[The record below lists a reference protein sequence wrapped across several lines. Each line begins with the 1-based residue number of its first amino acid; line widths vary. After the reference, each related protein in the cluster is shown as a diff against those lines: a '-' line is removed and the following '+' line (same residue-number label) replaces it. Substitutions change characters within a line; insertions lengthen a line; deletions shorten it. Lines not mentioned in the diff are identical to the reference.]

1 MHTTELLQKQIQ
13 ILADIPY
20 PVKKGFQIA
29 FCGHAPA
36 VSMSAK
42 IPETAH
48 LRGVIIMS
56 KVAVLIKNSEQQY
69 EGLRS
74 SLGMLLYNTEV
85 QMFVLND
92 EIANM
97 DEAYEDN
104 MGFLDEMEG
113 ERFSNNKTNVEKY
126 GFKYAT
132 VEQIGEMLRQADLVI
147 PF

>member
-1 MHTTELLQKQIQ
+1 MK
-13 ILADIPY
+13 
-20 PVKKGFQIA
+20 
-29 FCGHAPA
+29 
-36 VSMSAK
+36 
-42 IPETAH
+42 
-48 LRGVIIMS
+48 R
-56 KVAVLIKNSEQQY
+56 VAVLINEPKQQY

-85 QMFVLND
+85 QMFVLNH
-92 EIANM
+92 EIAQM

-126 GFKYAT
+126 GFKYANLK
-132 VEQIGEMLRQADLVI
+132 QIGEMLREADLVI

>member
-1 MHTTELLQKQIQ
+1 MK
-13 ILADIPY
+13 
-20 PVKKGFQIA
+20 
-29 FCGHAPA
+29 
-36 VSMSAK
+36 
-42 IPETAH
+42 
-48 LRGVIIMS
+48 R
-56 KVAVLIKNSEQQY
+56 VAVLINQPEQQY

-85 QMFVLND
+85 QMFVLNN
-92 EIANM
+92 EIARM

>member
-1 MHTTELLQKQIQ
+1 
-13 ILADIPY
+13 
-20 PVKKGFQIA
+20 
-29 FCGHAPA
+29 
-36 VSMSAK
+36 
-42 IPETAH
+42 
-48 LRGVIIMS
+48 MS
-56 KVAVLIKNSEQQY
+56 KVAVLIKKPEQHY

-126 GFKYAT
+126 GFQYAT
-132 VEQIGEMLRQADLVI
+132 VEQIGEMLRQAEVVI

>member
-1 MHTTELLQKQIQ
+1 MPHCDIFAKVTQCGIFVPAASLPQTSSQIETR
-13 ILADIPY
+13 LKG
-20 PVKKGFQIA
+20 VK
-29 FCGHAPA
+29 
-36 VSMSAK
+36 
-42 IPETAH
+42 
-48 LRGVIIMS
+48 LMS
-56 KVAVLIKNSEQQY
+56 KVAVLIRNPDQQY

-74 SLGMLLYNTEV
+74 SLGMLLYNTDV

-92 EIANM
+92 EIADM

-126 GFKYAT
+126 GFQYAT
-132 VEQIGEMLRQADLVI
+132 VEQIGEMLRAADLVI

>member
-1 MHTTELLQKQIQ
+1 MIQ
-13 ILADIPY
+13 CGIFVPAFSLPY
-20 PVKKGFQIA
+20 NINSSARPGHRPHYHDPKNYLKG
-29 FCGHAPA
+29 
-36 VSMSAK
+36 V
-42 IPETAH
+42 
-48 LRGVIIMS
+48 RIMS
-56 KVAVLIKNSEQQY
+56 KVAVLIKNLEQQY

-85 QMFVLND
+85 QMFVIND

-113 ERFSNNKTNVEKY
+113 ERFSNNTANVEKY
-126 GFKYAT
+126 GFKYAS
-132 VEQIGEMLRQADLVI
+132 VEQIGEMLREADLVI

>member
-1 MHTTELLQKQIQ
+1 MH
-13 ILADIPY
+13 
-20 PVKKGFQIA
+20 
-29 FCGHAPA
+29 
-36 VSMSAK
+36 
-42 IPETAH
+42 
-48 LRGVIIMS
+48 
-56 KVAVLIKNSEQQY
+56 KVAVLIKEPRQQY

-74 SLGMLLYNTEV
+74 SLGMLLYNTQV

-97 DEAYEDN
+97 DEAYKDN

-113 ERFSNNKTNVEKY
+113 ERFSNNKVNVEKH

-132 VEQIGEMLRQADLVI
+132 IEQIGEMLRQADLVI